1 MLSAA
6 RLVAPCGTN
15 CGICSAYLRTK
26 KSCSGCRGDNADKSP
41 YILRCIIRNCETV
54 KSNHTGFC
62 FECTEYPCRR
72 LRALDKR
79 YRTRYA
85 MSMLDNLGKIKEV
98 GVEAF
103 VRNERERWRCG
114 KCSGVINVHRG
125 RCSKCG
131 EPMPR

>member
-6 RLVAPCGTN
+6 GLVAPCGMN
-15 CGICSAYLRTK
+15 CGICSAYLRNK
-26 KSCSGCRGDNADKSP
+26 NGCSGCRGDNADKSA
-41 YILRCIIRNCETV
+41 YILGCVIRNCRTI
-54 KSNHTGFC
+54 KANQTGFC
-62 FECTEYPCRR
+62 FECTEYPCKR

-85 MSMLDNLGKIKEV
+85 VSMTDNLGKIKEI

-103 VRNERERWRCG
+103 VRNELERWRCG
-114 KCSGVINVHRG
+114 KCGGVINVHRG

-131 EPMPR
+131 ELRPK